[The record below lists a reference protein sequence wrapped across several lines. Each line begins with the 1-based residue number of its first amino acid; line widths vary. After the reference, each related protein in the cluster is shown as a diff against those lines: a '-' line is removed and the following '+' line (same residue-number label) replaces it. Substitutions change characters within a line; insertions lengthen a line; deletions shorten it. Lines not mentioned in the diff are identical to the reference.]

1 MTDQSRLYP
10 DRATSDQPADPADT
24 PRSDTIPR
32 AILDKMPAGV
42 AWHRLVLD
50 EAGRPQDF
58 VFLEV
63 NRAFE
68 DLTGLARGEILGRSL
83 SQVLPGNTEA
93 NRAWVQSYGRVAQTG
108 QEVSFEQYSAVL
120 DRWFLI
126 TAYCPQEG
134 QFVTFFQDI
143 TEAKQ
148 MAEDLADLTA
158 RHQTALE
165 SCPTPVVICDLEG
178 VVRYLNPALE
188 RVLGWTVADLLDGP
202 VSRFLDRSPGT
213 GPGGQARV
221 KTGDGREMTVALVV
235 SPLKDSAGGPAG
247 HIVFLDRPES

>member
-1 MTDQSRLYP
+1 MTDQTRLDP
-10 DRATSDQPADPADT
+10 KRTATDPPSNPADA

-42 AWHRLVLD
+42 SWHRLVLD
-50 EAGRPQDF
+50 EAGQPADF

-63 NRAFE
+63 NQAFE
-68 DLTGLARGEILGRSL
+68 DLTGLARDDIIGRSL

-93 NRAWVQSYGRVAQTG
+93 NRTWVKSYGRVAQTG

-126 TAYCPQEG
+126 TAYCPREG
-134 QFVTFFQDI
+134 EFVAFFQDI

-148 MAEDLADLTA
+148 VAEDLADLTA

-188 RVLGWTVADLLDGP
+188 RVLGWTVADLLDES
-202 VSRFLDRSPGT
+202 VSRLLDRPLGA
-213 GPGGQARV
+213 GGQARV
-221 KTGDGREMTVALVV
+221 KTRDGGEMTLALVV
-235 SPLKDSAGGPAG
+235 SPFKDSAGGPAG
-247 HIVFLDRPES
+247 HIVFLDRAESD